1 MSNIASDLYAKDQL
15 YTFSL
20 RRLGFLL
27 VAIIMFVTSEY
38 ATSVYR
44 ATVYQQQIAD
54 WGLADVSGNLLGVIA
69 LNYLFLFLV
78 HADWSRGCLWIGGTS
93 LGMIVYE
100 FIQPMFPWGTFDY
113 LDIAATIIGAV
124 VSLVIF
130 SGLQLLPGPEYHHK
144 AQKIAS

>member
-1 MSNIASDLYAKDQL
+1 SETNWSHRRSILRSNFEDQSTPIDYHINLRKPMSNIASDLYAKDQL

-78 HADWSRGCLWIGGTS
+78 HA
-93 LGMIVYE
+93 
-100 FIQPMFPWGTFDY
+100 
-113 LDIAATIIGAV
+113 
-124 VSLVIF
+124 
-130 SGLQLLPGPEYHHK
+130 
-144 AQKIAS
+144 